1 MDYVTFYNQ
10 SGQSIAW
17 VADDNQSIYLFN
29 GTPVAWLSED
39 SIYSYSGRVRGDLR
53 EKPRRRLNSTLG
65 GQT

>member
-10 SGQSIAW
+10 SGQPIAW

-39 SIYSYSGRVRGDLR
+39 SIYSYSGR
-53 EKPRRRLNSTLG
+53 
-65 GQT
+65 